1 MGCTGSTK
9 GEEPQKKPQKKITE
23 ELKKIFLED
32 LNLFLILPNEVQN
45 KMILSILE
53 PGDRSIKGPKV
64 IQELFDEAN
73 VSKNG
78 RLNYEEWK
86 TFSAALSFKMTQKY
100 GDTYNLTEE

>member
-1 MGCTGSTK
+1 MGCTESTK
-9 GEEPQKKPQKKITE
+9 GAKKPQKKITE

-32 LNLFLILPNEVQN
+32 LNFFLILPNEVQN
-45 KMILSILE
+45 KMILTKQE
-53 PGDRSIKGPKV
+53 AGDRSIKGPKV

-86 TFSAALSFKMTQKY
+86 TFSAALSSKMTQKY

>member
-1 MGCTGSTK
+1 MGCTESTK
-9 GEEPQKKPQKKITE
+9 GAKKPQKKITE

-32 LNLFLILPNEVQN
+32 LNFFLILPNEVQN
-45 KMILSILE
+45 KMILSNLE
-53 PGDRSIKGPKV
+53 PGDRLVKGPKV

-86 TFSAALSFKMTQKY
+86 TFSAALSSKMTQKY

>member
-9 GEEPQKKPQKKITE
+9 GAEKPQKKITE

-32 LNLFLILPNEVQN
+32 LNLYLILPNEVQN
-45 KMILSILE
+45 KMILSNLE
-53 PGDRSIKGPKV
+53 AGDRSIDYPKV

>member
-9 GEEPQKKPQKKITE
+9 ETKKPQKKITE

-32 LNLFLILPNEVQN
+32 LNFFLILPNEVQN
-45 KMILSILE
+45 KMILSNLE
-53 PGDRSIKGPKV
+53 AGDRSIKGPKV

-86 TFSAALSFKMTQKY
+86 TFSAALSSKMTQKY
-100 GDTYNLTEE
+100 GDAYNLTEE